1 MTLRSDSGELSR
13 QAEKWTDAREKWHRM
28 PRWQQAGVAALAA
41 AEVVLT
47 TRAAMDLARRDRTT
61 VRGPKLL
68 WWPVLTV
75 QPFGPVVYLLWGRA
89 R

>member
-1 MTLRSDSGELSR
+1 MTTLTPQGEKL
-13 QAEKWTDAREKWHRM
+13 ADARERWQHM
-28 PRWQQAGVAALAA
+28 PRWQQAGVVALAA
-41 AEVVLT
+41 TEVVLT
-47 TRAAMDLARRDRTT
+47 TRAAVDLARRSRSG

-75 QPFGPVVYLLWGRA
+75 QPFGPVAYLKWGRK

>member
-1 MTLRSDSGELSR
+1 M
-13 QAEKWTDAREKWHRM
+13 AEKQADARERWQRM
-28 PRWQQAGVAALAA
+28 PRWQQAGVVALAA
-41 AEVVLT
+41 TEVVLT
-47 TRAAMDLARRDRTT
+47 TRAAVDLARRDKSA

-75 QPFGPVVYLLWGRA
+75 QPFGPVAYLKWGRK

>member
-1 MTLRSDSGELSR
+1 MTLTA
-13 QAEKWTDAREKWHRM
+13 QTEKLADARQRWQHM
-28 PRWQQAGVAALAA
+28 PRWQQAGVVALAA
-41 AEVVLT
+41 TEVVLT
-47 TRAAMDLARRDRTT
+47 TRAAVDLARRKKSA

-75 QPFGPVVYLLWGRA
+75 QPFGPVAYLRWGRK

>member
-1 MTLRSDSGELSR
+1 MTTLTPR
-13 QAEKWTDAREKWHRM
+13 QRWQEM
-28 PRWQQAGVAALAA
+28 PGWQQAGITALAA
-41 AEVVLT
+41 TEIVLT
-47 TRAAMDLARRDRTT
+47 TRAAVDLVRRDKSA

-75 QPFGPVVYLLWGRA
+75 QPFGPVAYLRWGRK

>member
-1 MTLRSDSGELSR
+1 MTT
-13 QAEKWTDAREKWHRM
+13 EKRADARQRWHDM
-28 PRWQQAGVAALAA
+28 PGWQRAGVAALAA
-41 AEVVLT
+41 TEVVLT
-47 TRAAMDLARRDRTT
+47 ARAAVDLARRQKSA

-75 QPFGPVVYLLWGRA
+75 QPFGPVAYLMWGRK